1 MANEI
6 VLSRNKQIDVMRGI
20 GIFLVVLGH
29 TYHNSGMLYLFH
41 MPLFIMLSGYLYR
54 VSDLKKTIKNKVV
67 RLWVPFV
74 AFNTFLRFFKSFF
87 ETSLHLRKCRY
98 N

>member
-20 GIFLVVLGH
+20 GIFLVVVGH

-41 MPLFIMLSGYLYR
+41 MPLFFMLSGSVLNYTRHNY
-54 VSDLKKTIKNKVV
+54 SIGEDLK
-67 RLWVPFV
+67 
-74 AFNTFLRFFKSFF
+74 
-87 ETSLHLRKCRY
+87 E
-98 N
+98 

>member
-41 MPLFIMLSGYLYR
+41 MPLFFMLSGSVLNYTVNHQY
-54 VSDLKKTIKNKVV
+54 SV
-67 RLWVPFV
+67 RWG
-74 AFNTFLRFFKSFF
+74 K
-87 ETSLHLRKCRY
+87 
-98 N
+98 

>member
-41 MPLFIMLSGYLYR
+41 MPPL
-54 VSDLKKTIKNKVV
+54 VS
-67 RLWVPFV
+67 R
-74 AFNTFLRFFKSFF
+74 
-87 ETSLHLRKCRY
+87 
-98 N
+98 